1 MGERRSTL
9 ILLGSLDPTHPDP
22 TILLTRAL
30 GVFPRAWAGGEREKR
45 KDRNLERASFA
56 LI

>member
-45 KDRNLERASFA
+45 KDRTWRERV
-56 LI
+56 LL